1 MKNDP
6 CGDESTDWL
15 REARTVLMNLGDQT
29 IAETG
34 SWNHV
39 IQHLMLEHQLTLSTA
54 ESCTGGFIASQLTGL
69 PGSSGYFLGSVVSYA
84 NSVKQNVLGVSLA
97 TLQNYGAVSPQC
109 AEEMLS
115 GVLRLIGSNIGVA
128 VTGIAGP
135 GGGSSAKPVGTVYVC
150 VGSGSRYQTDRLF
163 CPRDRKGV
171 VEYTYQRAM
180 YMLYRFLTAQEN
192 Q

>member
-54 ESCTGGFIASQLTGL
+54 ESCTGGFIASQLTDL

-128 VTGIAGP
+128 VTG
-135 GGGSSAKPVGTVYVC
+135 
-150 VGSGSRYQTDRLF
+150 
-163 CPRDRKGV
+163 
-171 VEYTYQRAM
+171 
-180 YMLYRFLTAQEN
+180 
-192 Q
+192 